1 MKLTREQVKL
11 LAAYE
16 MELYEKE
23 RDFKQPAED
32 VLRIDANPY
41 RQQED

>member
-1 MKLTREQVKL
+1 MKLTKEQVEL

-23 RDFKQPAED
+23 RDFLQPAED
-32 VLRIDANPY
+32 VLRIDVNPY
-41 RQQED
+41 RQED